1 MRIRKRLFVDRKVQR
16 ALMLRALEYW
26 FCCLATV
33 GLAHVVWN
41 LATNRYASL
50 NEYFLDAWD
59 FFLPATIVSLL
70 VLPLIMY
77 DILKLSNRFTGPLYR
92 VRRELRRLAA
102 GEPVVPVRFR
112 SDDFWLDLADEFN
125 AAAQRMDV
133 IAEMAE
139 KSHKPSA
146 PGDRPSPI
154 DALQKPTRATQK
166 PLKSVAAADE
176 ELNAFDENSLP
187 ESLYDLPRTK
197 W

>member
-16 ALMLRALEYW
+16 ALMVRALAYW

-33 GLAHVVWN
+33 GLAHIVWN
-41 LATNRYASL
+41 LATNRYASP

-59 FFLPATIVSLL
+59 FFLPAIVVSLL
-70 VLPLIMY
+70 VLPLLMY

-133 IAEMAE
+133 IVEMAE
-139 KSHKPSA
+139 KSHKPGASRPLPTDASQKPYAGAQKSRSA
-146 PGDRPSPI
+146 PVDPE
-154 DALQKPTRATQK
+154 
-166 PLKSVAAADE
+166 E
-176 ELNAFDENSLP
+176 ELNTFDENSLP
-187 ESLYDLPRTK
+187 DSLYDLPRNK